1 MFNLFSVDI
10 LIYKKI
16 SFSYLTNRT
25 GSLILHTP
33 EIPAAILFDRTGIYG
48 HCSGRFI
55 PVPETGP
62 GQNRMLTLCQERGV
76 RHLTTAKLNVA
87 TWSVVR
93 PTGAIVRWQGS

>member
-62 GQNRMLTLCQERGV
+62 GQNRMLTLCQERGIRQAHYSEIERSNMTRLV
-76 RHLTTAKLNVA
+76 PMDDRAVA
-87 TWSVVR
+87 
-93 PTGAIVRWQGS
+93 GF